1 VAASLKFPFHQICRY
16 RPMEALR
23 RYMTSKTPPTSAD
36 LGSIISVRELLDLI
50 GERIA
55 VLMLFP
61 SCILTVRYRC
71 EEGSFD
77 VYIL

>member
-1 VAASLKFPFHQICRY
+1 
-16 RPMEALR
+16 
-23 RYMTSKTPPTSAD
+23 MTSKTPPTSAD

-50 GERIA
+50 GERIS
-55 VLMLFP
+55 VLMVFP
-61 SCILTVRYRC
+61 TCILTVRYQC